1 MHRYLC
7 ICVHICQNIK
17 YKHIVLYVKLAA
29 VYAINVV
36 KVPPPWHSLIIIFHP
51 IPSPAITTGHD

>member
-1 MHRYLC
+1 MTEVRKK
-7 ICVHICQNIK
+7 CQNIK
-17 YKHIVLYVKLAA
+17 YKHIVLCVKLAA

-36 KVPPPWHSLIIIFHP
+36 KVPPPWHSLIIISHP